1 MSKILFLTT
10 AHNYNDDRI
19 FYHQGK
25 ELKSHGFEVKIS
37 SLHSEYKGIIEGIE
51 IESYSFLQK
60 TTSEKIRTFEEI
72 CTAFQPDCIICS
84 EPLAVIAAKKYA
96 KVHKSPIIYDIT
108 EWYPSMRMVRQYG
121 FVMKII
127 HTLKFFLIQL
137 YAGYIS
143 DFFIFGEKTKLFP
156 LGYFYPWKKKIILP
170 YYPDDIYVK
179 THINKLQQNEIK
191 LCYTGLFSKEKGIE
205 NFFNVADYLRK
216 QRPELKVSLI
226 LIGGTRSEDDEQ
238 YFSNLLSIYKWE
250 NIKIDKPVP
259 FYKFTE
265 SYSDADICFDLRDI
279 NVENNNCLP
288 IKLFYYMA
296 SGKPV
301 IYSDL
306 KATKKHVDVSRFGFL
321 VDPEDYK
328 LISDYILRYVDNHQ
342 LYENHAKNARRDF
355 EEKYNWRLIS
365 SSFINFIRKTIEK

>member
-19 FYHQGK
+19 FYHQAK
-25 ELKSHGFEVKIS
+25 ELKSCGFEVKIC
-37 SLHSEYKGIIEGIE
+37 SLHSEYKGVIEGIE

-60 TTSEKIRTFEEI
+60 TNSEKIRTFEEI
-72 CTAFQPDCIICS
+72 CTSFRPDCIICS
-84 EPLAVIAAKKYA
+84 EPLAVIAAKNYA
-96 KVHKSPIIYDIT
+96 KTYKAPVIYDIT

-121 FVMKII
+121 FIMKIF

-143 DFFIFGEKTKLFP
+143 NFFIFGEETKLFP

-170 YYPDDIYVK
+170 YYPDDLYVE
-179 THINKLQQNEIK
+179 TNINTLHENEIK

-205 NFFNVADYLRK
+205 NFFNVADYLHK

-226 LIGGTRSEDDEQ
+226 LIGGTRSKDDEL
-238 YFSNLLSIYKWE
+238 YFSKLRSTYQWE
-250 NIKIDKPVP
+250 NIKIEKPVP

-265 SYSDADICFDLRDI
+265 SYSEADICFDLRDI
-279 NVENNNCLP
+279 NVENDNCLP

-301 IYSDL
+301 IYSNL
-306 KATKKHVDVSRFGFL
+306 KATRKHVDVFRFGYL
-321 VDPEDYK
+321 VDPENYQ
-328 LISDYILRYVDNHQ
+328 LISDHILRYIDDHK
-342 LYENHAKNARRDF
+342 LYNTHAHNARNDF

-365 SSFINFIRKTIEK
+365 STFINFIRKTIVK